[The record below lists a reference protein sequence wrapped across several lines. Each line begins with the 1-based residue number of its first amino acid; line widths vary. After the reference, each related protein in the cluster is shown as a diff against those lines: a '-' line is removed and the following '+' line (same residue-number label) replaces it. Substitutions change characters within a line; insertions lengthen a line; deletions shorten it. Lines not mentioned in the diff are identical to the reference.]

1 MGVGKTTLAKGI
13 AKEKGYQ
20 ILPEAARVVAKMG
33 HKLDKKITVETEYKI
48 LEMQKIL
55 ESQDAPWIA
64 DRCLIDLMAYVVV
77 LFRKEAGLINAVRKA
92 LEKAKYDL
100 VIYIAPEFP
109 IKKDGI
115 RTTDT
120 KFQKEIDTRIKIV
133 LKDAGVKWIKVSGSK
148 INRLN
153 QVLAII

>member
-1 MGVGKTTLAKGI
+1 MK
-13 AKEKGYQ
+13 KE
-20 ILPEAARVVAKMG
+20 LE
-33 HKLDKKITVETEYKI
+33 KLNKAIPFNMD
-48 LEMQKIL
+48 Q
-55 ESQDAPWIA
+55 
-64 DRCLIDLMAYVVV
+64 
-77 LFRKEAGLINAVRKA
+77 INAVRKA